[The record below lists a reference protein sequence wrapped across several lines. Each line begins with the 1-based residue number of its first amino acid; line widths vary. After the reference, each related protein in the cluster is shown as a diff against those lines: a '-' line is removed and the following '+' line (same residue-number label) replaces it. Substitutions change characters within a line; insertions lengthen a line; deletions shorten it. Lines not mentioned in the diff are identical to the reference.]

1 MESTQIVHR
10 GLVKEAL
17 HAGVSKVPTVRCP
30 ITFSREPV
38 IPAND
43 KVVGSLGHLIAAASR
58 VDIDDVRL
66 RSRGL
71 STTILEAMKTLQGT
85 IE

>member
-17 HAGVSKVPTVRCP
+17 HAGVSKVPTVRRP
-30 ITFSREPV
+30 ITFSGESV

-43 KVVGSLGHLIAAASR
+43 KVPEHTQSVLERNLGVAKEEF
-58 VDIDDVRL
+58 DEL
-66 RSRGL
+66 RKAGVIGAVVNATNPR
-71 STTILEAMKTLQGT
+71 
-85 IE
+85 